1 MNFLFFFWRPAIYVT
16 SLCYCFMLLANKLM
30 KINCPVCNVGV
41 LWPNGWT
48 DHDLGMQVGLGPG
61 HIVLDGDPRIS
72 WPNGWMDQDAT
83 WYGDRPQPRP
93 HCVRWGPSW
102 PLPERGR
109 AASSQFLAHD
119 CCGQT
124 VAHLSNCCPAGSCT
138 HGQC

>member
-1 MNFLFFFWRPAIYVT
+1 MGRQLDELSVFFWRPAIYVT

-72 WPNGWMDQDAT
+72 WPNGWMDQDA
-83 WYGDRPQPRP
+83 
-93 HCVRWGPSW
+93 VRLGPSS
-102 PLPERGR
+102 PPIFSRLSVTRR
-109 AASSQFLAHD
+109 YCVKTTARSTVQFVLLD
-119 CCGQT
+119 SKMCLVLYGLT
-124 VAHLSNCCPAGSCT
+124 VKGF
-138 HGQC
+138 